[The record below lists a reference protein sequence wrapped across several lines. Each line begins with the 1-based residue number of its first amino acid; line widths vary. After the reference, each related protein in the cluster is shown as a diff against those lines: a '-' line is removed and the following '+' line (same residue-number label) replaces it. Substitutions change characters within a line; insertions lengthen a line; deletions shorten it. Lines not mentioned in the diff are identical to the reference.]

1 MTPMAYA
8 VAPANKPCPV
18 NRKPYAQN
26 SSPRPTELD
35 HFKRLIQ
42 FEVDVRELM
51 SIYKSYSISEEVC
64 QVLLTIEEQI
74 YSEVNK

>member
-1 MTPMAYA
+1 MHKIQVPDL
-8 VAPANKPCPV
+8 
-18 NRKPYAQN
+18 
-26 SSPRPTELD
+26 TELD

-51 SIYKSYSISEEVC
+51 SIYKSYSISEESLS

>member
-1 MTPMAYA
+1 MHKIQVPDLTD
-8 VAPANKPCPV
+8 
-18 NRKPYAQN
+18 
-26 SSPRPTELD
+26 LD
-35 HFKRLIQ
+35 HSQRLIQ

-51 SIYKSYSISEEVC
+51 SIYKSYSISEESLS

>member
-1 MTPMAYA
+1 MHKIQVPDFA
-8 VAPANKPCPV
+8 
-18 NRKPYAQN
+18 
-26 SSPRPTELD
+26 ELD

-42 FEVDVRELM
+42 FEVDVRALM
-51 SIYKSYSISEEVC
+51 SIYKSYSISEEFLS